1 MAIGFSSMEL
11 GQDVSE
17 HILTPGW
24 VHRGRKQ
31 ELKDTGERVGTGN
44 ITVHPHGH
52 SRTGAGG
59 AGPSPGMKVE
69 MGWSPLV
76 TSIWR
81 CL

>member
-11 GQDVSE
+11 GQDVSQQ
-17 HILTPGW
+17 ILTPGW
-24 VHRGRKQ
+24 VHRGGKQ

-52 SRTGAGG
+52 SHIGTGE
-59 AGPSPGMKVE
+59 AGP
-69 MGWSPLV
+69 SPLV

>member
-31 ELKDTGERVGTGN
+31 ELKDTGERVGN
-44 ITVHPHGH
+44 
-52 SRTGAGG
+52 R
-59 AGPSPGMKVE
+59 
-69 MGWSPLV
+69 
-76 TSIWR
+76 
-81 CL
+81 